1 MQTTTRPLPAT
12 RTARALGLARSAAIA
27 AALVAVP
34 ALAWANATSETG
46 SMFMTSFGG
55 SGGAGMR
62 GGAAADK
69 CPAPALRE
77 AKAAKWLVAD
87 DARRQALAL
96 ESLACLRS
104 PNPVERD
111 ELAFEALQAW
121 MRADKLETS
130 TVQELRVRLSAQL
143 EAPDPQGFARPFAAL
158 VLADVARVDR
168 VKPYLAPEQRA
179 QLVGAAGN
187 YLRGVRD
194 YRGFDEKQGWRH
206 GVAHAA
212 DIMLQLSLNPAL
224 ARAEHEQML
233 AAIASQVA
241 PTGEHFYRYGEGERL
256 MAPVFY
262 LSRARTLECSDWDS
276 WFAALAAKPA
286 AAGSRQAALAR
297 KHNLNGFLQPLYVNI
312 SESKDEAQR
321 ACLKPLVLRA
331 LRQAAE

>member
-1 MQTTTRPLPAT
+1 MMHTITRAVV
-12 RTARALGLARSAAIA
+12 A
-27 AALVAVP
+27 AAAAAAAMATP
-34 ALAWANATSETG
+34 ALALANAG
-46 SMFMTSFGG
+46 SPSQ
-55 SGGAGMR
+55 
-62 GGAAADK
+62 
-69 CPAPALRE
+69 CPAAALRE
-77 AKAAKWLVAD
+77 AKAAQWQVAD
-87 DARRQALAL
+87 DTRRQALAL

-111 ELAFEALQAW
+111 ELAFEGLQAW
-121 MRADKLETS
+121 MRADKLDAA
-130 TVQELRVRLSAQL
+130 TVQELRTRLSAQL

-179 QLVGAAGN
+179 QLVGAASA
-187 YLRGVRD
+187 YLRAVRD
-194 YRGFDEKQGWRH
+194 YRGFDQKQGWRH

-224 ARAEHEQML
+224 TRAEHEQML

-241 PTGEHFYRYGEGERL
+241 PAGEHFYHYGEGERL

-262 LSRARTLECSDWDS
+262 LSRAKTMECGDWEA
-276 WFAALAAKPA
+276 WFAALSAKPA
-286 AAGSRQAALAR
+286 AGGSRQAALAR